1 MLSRTI
7 LIIAF
12 IAAYITCTAQIDL
25 EAKKGNN
32 GKFGFTDEEDNWVIQ
47 PVYDEITEFYGLS
60 FTFVKSKGK
69 WGLID
74 QQNTTILPFDYSKVI
89 FDEYLLG
96 DEQNVIVVK
105 NNKYGIVSRTT
116 GKILIDCIYEK
127 SFEFTDG
134 IIPHLG
140 NLSVVYRNNKAGLIN
155 EKGVEIVPCIYDVG
169 KIPFQDMY
177 NDYYATAKQNG
188 KTGVIDTLGHLV
200 VPCVYDEIKTS
211 EDEELLDIIKGK
223 KHGVFSLRLVK
234 ELVPPLYD
242 EVINFEGDYA
252 CVQLKKK
259 YGAINKEGRV
269 IVPIVYAND
278 DEVYLELEK
287 LQYKN

>member
-1 MLSRTI
+1 MLPRII
-7 LIIAF
+7 LVTAF
-12 IAAYITCTAQIDL
+12 ITAFITCSAQTEL
-25 EAKKGNN
+25 EGKKSNN

-60 FTFVKSKGK
+60 FAFVKSKGK

-127 SFEFTDG
+127 PFEFTDG

-155 EKGVEIVPCIYDVG
+155 EKGVEFVPCIYDGG

-200 VPCVYDEIKTS
+200 VPCSYDEINTS
-211 EDEELLDIIKGK
+211 EDLELLDVIKNK
-223 KHGVFSLRLVK
+223 KHGIFSLRTGK
-234 ELVPPLYD
+234 ELVAPLYD
-242 EVINFEGDYA
+242 EEIVFDGDYA
-252 CVQLKKK
+252 IVQQKKK
-259 YGAINKEGRV
+259 YGAIDKEGKV
-269 IVPIVYAND
+269 IVPFTFRND
-278 DEVYLELEK
+278 DEVYLELEN
-287 LQYKN
+287 KN